1 MSPGRFLSHQHRCP
15 AYFIDLVL
23 SLVIEVD
30 SKRGPIRST
39 GQHALKSAEQ
49 IRRASMIADPETG
62 MTGEFTFA

>member
-30 SKRGPIRST
+30 SKRALLAAIGPFFIP
-39 GQHALKSAEQ
+39 AA
-49 IRRASMIADPETG
+49 
-62 MTGEFTFA
+62 